1 MLHLCVPNGTVLLEM
16 ALGVFVKAPESII
29 AMAGR
34 EVESGL
40 AGLLRNHTEG
50 PGTSS
55 EREESDISS
64 ITMSSCLRKLP
75 AAAPDVVTRV
85 DENAV
90 EEERKRAWFSSEL
103 EEPDFERSMPS
114 EGERERAWLSN
125 KTEEAHL
132 VRHTPSSDQESRT
145 SIDTRP
151 SARQRAQPAIT
162 NLAVALAS
170 ANTITEGRSGSGAAG
185 LLRNHNGGSGT
196 PSESGAETPSEPE
209 RSTISSLTVPS
220 SLDQNAEEEGRKRA
234 CLLNEPAAAGIER
247 HAPSCDQ
254 GSRTRASAHQRA
266 QPPTMNASALANANA
281 ITEGRPGLGFDGSDG
296 PVRSS
301 WSESSRRCEEDDE
314 VSGDGVVDA
323 DAVALSAA
331 DVPPSPPPGAVG
343 TRAAVSTATMPP
355 DPRTSRCATRSSG
368 CARRSST
375 PSAGSAALRHA
386 ARLLRPLKHRDEAQ
400 AVMIVTPPMTLTK
413 P

>member
-132 VRHTPSSDQESRT
+132 ARHTSSSDQESRT
-145 SIDTRP
+145 SIDTRA
-151 SARQRAQPAIT
+151 SARQRARPSSKSSV
-162 NLAVALAS
+162 VALAS
-170 ANTITEGRSGSGAAG
+170 ANTITEGRPGSGAAG
-185 LLRNHNGGSGT
+185 LLHNRNRGSGT
-196 PSESGAETPSEPE
+196 PSEAGTVAPSEPE
-209 RSTISSLTVPS
+209 SSTISSLTVPS
-220 SLDQNAEEEGRKRA
+220 SLDQDAEEEGRKHA
-234 CLLNEPAAAGIER
+234 CLLSEPAAAGLER
-247 HAPSCDQ
+247 HTPSCDQ
-254 GSRTRASAHQRA
+254 ESRTRASALLL
-266 QPPTMNASALANANA
+266 ASS
-281 ITEGRPGLGFDGSDG
+281 FF
-296 PVRSS
+296 
-301 WSESSRRCEEDDE
+301 
-314 VSGDGVVDA
+314 VVPNIQIF
-323 DAVALSAA
+323 S
-331 DVPPSPPPGAVG
+331 
-343 TRAAVSTATMPP
+343 
-355 DPRTSRCATRSSG
+355 
-368 CARRSST
+368 
-375 PSAGSAALRHA
+375 
-386 ARLLRPLKHRDEAQ
+386 K
-400 AVMIVTPPMTLTK
+400 
-413 P
+413 